1 MGLRSEVTKMGWEI
15 LLGAAL
21 EAALGLL
28 AEAGFGD
35 EVRDLE
41 ERLLKQPQRVRGE
54 AFARAFDAAVGTAGT
69 ERIRPL
75 LEYPRLREAVIAGL
89 MDPERGFDLQAAVEG
104 WEERLPPIYVPA
116 LRRFFNAL
124 ESALLAD
131 QIWGPVLEQYQELR
145 FREDVRAALR
155 ERQVDVPVGDLVARM
170 DAALVGAGAIAQGE
184 GARAVGARGVL
195 VEGDMI
201 GDVIRMVVQNLVI
214 ERVEIAR
221 FQPGPQPDAL
231 RVAYLKRLTRECGAL
246 RLLGLDTGA
255 GHAGA
260 DQAGDVHLEAVYV
273 HLDTTRSLEDETDA
287 TKRARLRSGVD
298 QLVVSGDREVLPK
311 EMEQRQ
317 MLTALEAVA
326 RFPCLVLIG
335 GPGAGKSTFANYLTL
350 CLAAHDL
357 PAGECPFTLDPQ
369 EHLPGWSHDLWPL
382 PMRVTLREFAR
393 ELSPDVHQGT
403 ADLLWQHIE
412 RRLAPL
418 DEFKSALKEALLS
431 GRALV
436 VLDGLDEVPETR
448 GDEKVSPRKLVL
460 QAVEDF
466 ALRAFPD
473 ARYLV
478 TCRVASYVSPW
489 TLPKFEVAPLAEFD
503 EEKRDHFCQLWY
515 LELAQRGQLDEG
527 KVEGKVAGLQ
537 RAIRRPD
544 LARMA
549 GTPLLLT
556 VMALVHAR
564 EPELPEA
571 RALLYEKCVDVLLW
585 LWERR
590 KEDESRPADLL
601 SLLQEAGVDRTF
613 FVRAL
618 DRLAYD
624 VHTEGGAQE
633 GEADIRT
640 SVLERRL
647 EVLHPQ
653 RDPRWARRVATFI
666 RERAGLLVE
675 QWADVVDP
683 VLAFPHRTFQ
693 EYLAACWL
701 TEGEDT
707 ACKAAELAR
716 QGDHWWEVIKL
727 AAGRL
732 LYVER
737 KVAQPLAILDWLCPE
752 GEPTDEAGWRLVWLA
767 GEVLLEL
774 KPEQMLRDVAARPQL
789 EGRLERVRH
798 CLAALLESGHLDPRE
813 RAEAGN
819 VLAQLGDPRFRA
831 DAWYLPNEPLL
842 GFVEV
847 PQGPFLM
854 GTRKKD
860 VPALS
865 KRLGGGQ
872 DWYKDEVPQHPV
884 TLPAYYVARYPVTVG
899 QFRAFVNESGYKP
912 ADEDSLQGVDNH
924 PVVNVTWYD
933 ALAYCQW
940 LTGRLREWEGTPEP
954 LARLLQEEDW
964 EITLPSEA
972 QWEKVARGGEEIPN
986 SQSDIR
992 SPQSTIRNP
1001 NPGRVFPWGD
1011 EVDAKWANYDK
1022 TGIGTTSAM
1031 GCFPGG
1037 ASPYG
1042 VEDLS
1047 GNVWEWTRS
1056 LYRDYPYDPEDGRED
1071 LEAGRDV
1078 VRVLRG
1084 GAFFS
1089 GVWGVRCAAR
1099 YGGDPVFWPG
1109 ARGFRLVASPVHL

>member
-1 MGLRSEVTKMGWEI
+1 MGWDI

-21 EAALGLL
+21 QAALGLL

-35 EVRDLE
+35 EVRTLK
-41 ERLLKQPQRVRGE
+41 ERLTKQPQRARQE
-54 AFARAFDAAVGTAGT
+54 AFARAFDAAAGAAGA
-69 ERIRPL
+69 ERVRPL
-75 LEYPRLREAVIAGL
+75 LEHPPFREAVIAGL
-89 MDPERGFDLQAAVEG
+89 MDPGRGFDLQGGVKG
-104 WEERLPPIYVPA
+104 WEERLPPAYIPA

-124 ESALLAD
+124 EGRLLAD
-131 QIWGPVLEQYQELR
+131 ETWGPVLERYQELR
-145 FREDVRAALR
+145 FREDVLKALR
-155 ERQVDVPVGDLVARM
+155 ERQMDVPAGDLVAHM

-184 GARAVGARGVL
+184 GARAIGARGIL
-195 VEGDMI
+195 VEGDVVGDII
-201 GDVIRMVVQNLVI
+201 GTVVQNLVV
-214 ERVEIAR
+214 EHVEIS
-221 FQPGPQPDAL
+221 GPQLSPRSDVLHA
-231 RVAYLKRLTRECGAL
+231 AYLKRLTRECGAL

-260 DQAGDVHLEAVYV
+260 DQAGDVRLESVYV
-273 HLDTTRSLEDETDA
+273 HLDTTRSLEDEMGV
-287 TKRARLRSGVD
+287 TKRDRLRSRAD
-298 QLVVSGDREVLPK
+298 LLVVGGDSEAVPE
-311 EMEQRQ
+311 EMEQRR
-317 MLTALEAVA
+317 MLTALETVA
-326 RFPCLVLIG
+326 RFPRLVLTG
-335 GPGAGKSTFANYLTL
+335 GPGAGKSTFADYLTL
-350 CLAAHDL
+350 CLAAHEL
-357 PAGECPFTLDPQ
+357 PAGECPFTPDP
-369 EHLPGWSHDLWPL
+369 EKHLPGWPRGLWPL
-382 PMRVTLREFAR
+382 PVRVTLREFGR
-393 ELSPDVHQGT
+393 ELSPNVRQGT

-418 DEFKSALKEALLS
+418 NEFKGALKETLLS
-431 GRALV
+431 GDALV
-436 VLDGLDEVPETR
+436 VLDGLDEVPESR
-448 GDEKVSPRKLVL
+448 GDDKVSPRKLVL

-466 ALRAFPD
+466 ALRAFPE

-489 TLPKFEVAPLAEFD
+489 TLPKFDVAPLAEFD
-503 EEKRDHFCQLWY
+503 EGKRDHFCQLWY
-515 LELAQRGQLDEG
+515 LELAQRGQLDG
-527 KVEGKVAGLQ
+527 SKVEGKVAGLQ

-624 VHTEGGAQE
+624 VHAEGGTQE
-633 GEADIRT
+633 GEADIRS

-647 EVLHPQ
+647 EVLLYPQ

-675 QWADVVDP
+675 QRADVVDP

-707 ACKAAELAR
+707 AFKAAELAG
-716 QGDHWWEVIKL
+716 QGDHWWEVVKL

-752 GEPTDEAGWRLVWLA
+752 REPKDEAEWRLVWLA

-774 KPEQMLRDVAARPQL
+774 KPEQMLRDVSARPQL
-789 EGRLERVRH
+789 EGRLERARQR
-798 CLAALLESGHLDPRE
+798 LAVLLKGGHLDPRE
-813 RAEAGN
+813 RATAGS

-831 DAWYLPNEPLL
+831 GAWYLPAEPLL

-847 PQGPFLM
+847 PEGPFLM
-854 GTRKKD
+854 GTQKKD
-860 VPALS
+860 IPALL
-865 KRLGGGQ
+865 KRFGGNRE
-872 DWYKDEVPQHPV
+872 WYEWETPRHPV
-884 TLPAYYVARYPVTVG
+884 TLPTYYVARYPVTVG
-899 QFRAFVNESGYKP
+899 QFRAFVHQSGHKP

-940 LTGRLREWEGTPEP
+940 LTGRLREWRGTPEP
-954 LARLLQEEDW
+954 LARLLREEDW

-972 QWEKVARGGEEIPN
+972 QWEKAARGGEQIANGKLQMANGKSATP
-986 SQSDIR
+986 
-992 SPQSTIRNP
+992 NP
-1001 NPGRVFPWGD
+1001 NPAREFPWGD
-1011 EVDAKWANYDK
+1011 DPDPSRANCDE
-1022 TGIGTTSAM
+1022 TGIGTTSAV

-1056 LYRDYPYDPEDGRED
+1056 LWGEKVEKPDFRYPYDSGDGRED

-1078 VRVLRG
+1078 ARVLRG
-1084 GAFFS
+1084 GAFVN
-1089 GVWGVRCAAR
+1089 GGRYVRCAAR
-1099 YGGDPVFWPG
+1099 YWNYPDVWYGDY
-1109 ARGFRLVASPVHL
+1109 GFRVVASPVHL